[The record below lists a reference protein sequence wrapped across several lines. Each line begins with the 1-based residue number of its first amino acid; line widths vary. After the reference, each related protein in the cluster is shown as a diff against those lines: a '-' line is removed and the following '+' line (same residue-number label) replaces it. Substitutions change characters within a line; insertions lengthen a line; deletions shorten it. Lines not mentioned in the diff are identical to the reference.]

1 MNLWCSDQLFV
12 ALYSWIVWPG
22 HLKCLDLAHLRSSR
36 IVPLG
41 DLYLVD
47 PQQIIVCFTPEMP
60 QNVKFQLEGLG
71 LNSWL
76 LYNFSVAHQD
86 SEVNVWR
93 FFCRWVNAGAW
104 ILKVTLMIVLAFAEL
119 VASWKGSIC
128 APIGPKIAWNM
139 MFAATTTIPE
149 GGRQIHTAD
158 GLSTLQRLTTYS
170 HAWQTRLVHFLVLIL
185 KPKFVKKYERSWTM
199 PCIMCIAPVQGHS
212 SHSLKLLATPW
223 SFQAPR
229 GRSWKQTTKRA
240 MGANTMLAVGILI
253 FKIRNPITV
262 CLTLTIHGS

>member
-1 MNLWCSDQLFV
+1 MFRPVICCVIF
-12 ALYSWIVWPG
+12 
-22 HLKCLDLAHLRSSR
+22 LKCLTWALEVSRPCTPQITQNCTPGRFVPCGSTANHRVLHARDATKCQVPAGRLR
-36 IVPLG
+36 
-41 DLYLVD
+41 
-47 PQQIIVCFTPEMP
+47 PQQLVVVQFFSGPPGLRGKCMEILLQVGECWGMDS
-60 QNVKFQLEGLG
+60 EGDSYDCLG
-71 LNSWL
+71 L
-76 LYNFSVAHQD
+76 
-86 SEVNVWR
+86 
-93 FFCRWVNAGAW
+93 CGAGCQ
-104 ILKVTLMIVLAFAEL
+104 
-119 VASWKGSIC
+119 WKGSIC

-229 GRSWKQTTKRA
+229 GRSWKQRQ
-240 MGANTMLAVGILI
+240 NVQWELILCWPLAFWYSRFAI
-253 FKIRNPITV
+253 P
-262 CLTLTIHGS
+262 

>member
-12 ALYSWIVWPG
+12 ALYSWSVWPG
-22 HLKCLDLAHLRSSR
+22 HLKCLDLAHLRSPR

-47 PQQIIVCFTPEMP
+47 PQQIIVCFTPEML

-119 VASWKGSIC
+119 VASGKVRFVLQLV
-128 APIGPKIAWNM
+128 PKL
-139 MFAATTTIPE
+139 PE
-149 GGRQIHTAD
+149 TWCLQLLLQFQRGGGR
-158 GLSTLQRLTTYS
+158 STLRMGFQHCSAWLLTAMLDRLDLYT
-170 HAWQTRLVHFLVLIL
+170 
-185 KPKFVKKYERSWTM
+185 
-199 PCIMCIAPVQGHS
+199 S
-212 SHSLKLLATPW
+212 S
-223 SFQAPR
+223 F
-229 GRSWKQTTKRA
+229 
-240 MGANTMLAVGILI
+240 
-253 FKIRNPITV
+253 
-262 CLTLTIHGS
+262 